1 MKPTLR
7 RTRMNSRSEKSVT
20 SSPSTMTRPES
31 GLSKPT
37 MCKDPHSEE
46 ISQQPEYAQNPYRSI
61 RAEYLIVMG
70 VCTHLGCAPSFKP
83 EHGFKQA
90 GEWWRGGFYCACHQ
104 SIYDLSGRVFKDS
117 LAPMNLPVPP
127 HHFLTKTR
135 IRIGDQSLAKT

>member
-1 MKPTLR
+1 MPVYILR
-7 RTRMNSRSEKSVT
+7 RTPEMLERISELEE
-20 SSPSTMTRPES
+20 R
-31 GLSKPT
+31 L
-37 MCKDPHSEE
+37 KDPHSEE